1 MINKIQNNKKSAF
14 IVAVVVLLTSVLS
27 LNLFYTNAGSS
38 GTSYN
43 VYNAKTG
50 TLRRAYTL
58 YVGEAYNSNSA
69 ETNSGGVIG
78 NDDRDID
85 WSKSGV
91 VKINSSSSTQSY
103 TGTGFVVDAH
113 TIATAAHCL
122 ISENATQAHIINKVT
137 LYDNKGNVA
146 MEATPVELHVPI
158 KYANRTYDQTVN
170 KYYSKDD
177 DYGLITIKEDLSAYA
192 CFNLGTPLE
201 DFPDYSYSQNIYAFI
216 TGFPSKVDGE
226 NAGGLKYTSYGKIN
240 EVDSNDIWFDID
252 ATPGTSGA
260 PVYIEE
266 RAGGK
271 TYYTVIGI
279 YVGYSS
285 EDGGDNAGKRMTA
298 ELIKF
303 YKGNDQL
310 IYW

>member
-1 MINKIQNNKKSAF
+1 MINKIQNNKKLAF
-14 IVAVVVLLTSVLS
+14 IVAVVVLLISVLS
-27 LNLFYTNAGSS
+27 PNLFYTNAGTS

-43 VYNAKTG
+43 VYNATTG

-69 ETNSGGVIG
+69 ETNDLGVIG

-91 VKINSSSSTQSY
+91 VKINTNLGA
-103 TGTGFVVDAH
+103 GTGFVVDAH

-122 ISENATQAHIINKVT
+122 ISENATQARIINKVT
-137 LYDNKGNVA
+137 LYDNDGNVA
-146 MEATPVELHVPI
+146 MEATPVEMHVPI
-158 KYANRTYDQTVN
+158 KYANRTYYQN
-170 KYYSKDD
+170 INGYSKDD

-201 DFPDYSYSQNIYAFI
+201 DFPDYSYAQNIYAFI
-216 TGFPSKVDGE
+216 TGFPSKVDGKDAE
-226 NAGGLKYTSYGKIN
+226 GKKYTSYGKIN
-240 EVDSNDIWFDID
+240 EVSSNDIKFNID

-279 YVGYSS
+279 YVAYPDEGEY
-285 EDGGDNAGKRMTA
+285 DNVGKRMTA